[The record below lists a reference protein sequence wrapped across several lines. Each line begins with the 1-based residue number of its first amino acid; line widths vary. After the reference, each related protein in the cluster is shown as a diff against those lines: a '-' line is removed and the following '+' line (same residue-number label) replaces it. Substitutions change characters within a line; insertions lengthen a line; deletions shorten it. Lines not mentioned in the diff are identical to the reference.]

1 MKSLKIM
8 KIVLLSF
15 LTIGVATVNA
25 AVVEVKDET
34 ELTSCVAVDTNTCKL
49 MSDIEAENKIT
60 ITDGKNIVIDLNN
73 HTIAFAKDKYF
84 NVQNASLEVTGTGE
98 IKENVYNY
106 GPIIIRG
113 NEEGSTS
120 KTKVVIGEGVTLN
133 GWTGL
138 FVNQTESSLGVALN
152 SNMEIEVN
160 GKLYGN
166 NDGSNDGAGIYINGT
181 VKSKTNK
188 VTIGKTAVIDGKN
201 GVGIYAAGY
210 AEWNIEGATIKGAQS
225 GIGIKSGILNLKD
238 AKIVSNGQD
247 TTPTEG
253 FSNGI
258 YSSGAA
264 IQIES
269 NKGYAGDIEIN
280 IDGGTYTS
288 ENSITLYEYLDSK
301 TTDTTV
307 KSINIKDGTFISGTG
322 KKAILTSEEFVAKNE
337 KFIENGTFSSDVETF
352 VKPGSGI
359 RKVSDSSYKVGKIYT
374 VTVNETTNGSVT
386 ADIKEGMLSDVVK
399 LTVKADKGYQLSELV
414 VKDANDK
421 EVAVTNNSFELPASN
436 VTIIATFEKI
446 EVKTVVPTN
455 DPTETPKETTIGA
468 NDSEKIS
475 NILLETLLESE
486 ELKKFAEVSSVI
498 ISLDIK
504 PIDLT
509 ETEVQKITE
518 ALENNKIKGAKL
530 SDFFDITINVKN
542 ANTGAIIGTLPELKS
557 EIELVVA
564 LPEDLLSVEK
574 GYTRTYYIV
583 RNHNGSLD
591 IIDPVLSKDNKSLTF
606 LSDKYSTYAIAYV
619 DTPIPEN
626 PKTGDNII
634 VYVVLGL
641 LSICSIG
648 YIVKTKKFN

>member
-1 MKSLKIM
+1 MKGLKIM
-8 KIVLLSF
+8 GIGLLSF

-34 ELTSCVAVDTNTCKL
+34 ELTSCVAVDKNTCKL
-49 MSDIEAENKIT
+49 VSDIEVANIIT
-60 ITDGKNIVIDLNN
+60 ITGDKNIVIDLNN
-73 HTIAFAKDKYF
+73 HTISFAKAKCF
-84 NVQNASLEVTGTGE
+84 NVQSASLEVTGTGE
-98 IKENVYNY
+98 IKENVYYY
-106 GPIIIRG
+106 GPILIRG
-113 NEEGSTS
+113 NKEGSTS

-133 GWTGL
+133 GWAGL
-138 FVNQTESSLGVALN
+138 FINQTKTSLGVALN

-166 NDGSNDGAGIYINGT
+166 HDGSDDGAGIYINGT

-238 AKIVSNGQD
+238 AKIVSNGED
-247 TTPTEG
+247 STPTEG

-258 YSSGAA
+258 NSSGAA

-322 KKAILTSEEFVAKNE
+322 KKAILTSEKFVAKNE
-337 KFIENGTFSSDVETF
+337 KFIENGTFSTDVETF
-352 VKPGSGI
+352 VKAGSGI

-386 ADIKEGMLSDVVK
+386 VDIKEGMLSDVVK
-399 LTVKADKGYQLSELV
+399 LTVKADEGYQLKELV
-414 VKDANDK
+414 VKDASDK
-421 EVAVTNNSFELPASN
+421 EVAVTNNSFKLPASN
-436 VTIIATFEKI
+436 VKISATFEKI
-446 EVKTVVPTN
+446 EVKAEVPTI
-455 DPTETPKETTIGA
+455 DPTETPKETTIGVSD
-468 NDSEKIS
+468 NEKIS
-475 NILLETLLESE
+475 NILLKTLLESE
-486 ELKKFAEVSSVI
+486 ELKDTIEGISVTT
-498 ISLDIK
+498 SLDIK
-504 PIDLT
+504 TITLA
-509 ETEVQKITE
+509 ETEVQKITK
-518 ALENNKIKGAKL
+518 ALENNKIKGAKV

-542 ANTGAIIGTLPELKS
+542 ANTDTIIGTLPELKNV
-557 EIELVVA
+557 IELVVA
-564 LPEDLLSVEK
+564 LPEDLLSVEE

-591 IIDPVLSKDNKSLTF
+591 IIDSVLSKDNKSLTF
-606 LSDKYSTYAIAYV
+606 SSDKFSTYAIAYV
-619 DTPIPEN
+619 DTLITEN
-626 PKTGDNII
+626 PETGDNII
-634 VYVVLGL
+634 VYVALGL

-648 YIVKTKKFN
+648 YMVKTKKFN